1 MQKIIFF
8 GGKGGVGKTSCSTAF
23 AMKKA
28 KEGLSVLLVST
39 DPAHSISDL
48 LNLDINDKI
57 KKIKK
62 NLFATEI
69 DAQKESEKYIN
80 SIKSNLQSI
89 VSPIIIEQIKK
100 QLDAAR
106 VSPGAHESALFD
118 KMLELIITKSKEYD
132 LIVFDTAPTGHTVRL
147 LSLPE
152 ILGKWIN
159 SLLKKRRK
167 MVKLKSMV
175 NNVNKNKDEDDPIL
189 GILNKRKEKTEKARK
204 ILIDNKALSFI
215 FVLNAEKLPI
225 METKKAINILKKYD
239 IEVNNLVINR
249 LLPNNLSDDFFIKK
263 KKQEEKYI
271 EMIEDMDVKKIYKIP
286 LFQND
291 MDENSI
297 NQMVKYF

>member
-48 LNLDINDKI
+48 LNIDINDKI

-80 SIKSNLQSI
+80 SIKSNLKSI

-100 QLDAAR
+100 QLDAAS

-152 ILGKWIN
+152 ILGKWID

-175 NNVNKNKDEDDPIL
+175 NKVNKNKDEDDPIL
-189 GILNKRKEKTEKARK
+189 GILNKRKEKTEKARE

-225 METKKAINILKKYD
+225 METKKAIDILKKYD
-239 IEVNNLVINR
+239 IEVNNLVINK
-249 LLPNNLSDDFFIKK
+249 LLPDNLSDDFFVKK
-263 KKQEEKYI
+263 KKQEKKYI
-271 EMIEDMDVKKIYKIP
+271 KMIENMNVKKIYKIP
-286 LFQND
+286 LFQKD

-297 NQMVKYF
+297 DEMVKYF